1 MFIKI
6 SKTVIWLLIF
16 NLALRI
22 IHIES
27 FPLYRILHFSFLV
40 FYETSIH
47 TESKTHRRLKRK
59 NEVYDIV
66 VVSMGGT
73 GCSNLLA
80 KLGKIKYSGENKLT
94 INSIH

>member
-1 MFIKI
+1 MM
-6 SKTVIWLLIF
+6 
-16 NLALRI
+16 
-22 IHIES
+22 
-27 FPLYRILHFSFLV
+27 
-40 FYETSIH
+40 
-47 TESKTHRRLKRK
+47 THRKLKRK

-94 INSIH
+94 FNSIQFNSIN